1 MADPSPVAQ
10 TFLADESILPL
21 VRLDGIVTVVDA
33 EHVLHQLT
41 RARDGG
47 EVNESIQQIAFADRI
62 LFNKVD
68 LVGEEELREVRRVVK
83 GD

>member
-1 MADPSPVAQ
+1 M
-10 TFLADESILPL
+10 
-21 VRLDGIVTVVDA
+21 
-33 EHVLHQLT
+33 LHQLT
-41 RARDGG
+41 RAREGG